1 MAQKDIIEKTLEGY
15 NDVFADIVNGLLFDG
30 EPVIDEKALV
40 DATPTSMYKLDGVI
54 HEEERDVAK

>member
-40 DATPTSMYKLDGVI
+40 DATPTSMYKLDGGV